1 MSQQATR
8 VLKSLMHYIKTEQ
21 KDRIHTINHY
31 QHVQE
36 SDPVEAESIR
46 SDIAD
51 HLRGTDQR
59 VTQAIDMLDQLPK
72 YEKKIRA
79 QIGTYC
85 VRCRVELYELVKDWN
100 LEGPG
105 RRYRRIEFTWEKL
118 MIFSPVEKLLNNL
131 LIRF

>member
-1 MSQQATR
+1 
-8 VLKSLMHYIKTEQ
+8 MHYIKTEQ

-79 QIGTYC
+79 QIG
-85 VRCRVELYELVKDWN
+85 
-100 LEGPG
+100 
-105 RRYRRIEFTWEKL
+105 RYSRWASRMGISNGGL
-118 MIFSPVEKLLNNL
+118 HP
-131 LIRF
+131 